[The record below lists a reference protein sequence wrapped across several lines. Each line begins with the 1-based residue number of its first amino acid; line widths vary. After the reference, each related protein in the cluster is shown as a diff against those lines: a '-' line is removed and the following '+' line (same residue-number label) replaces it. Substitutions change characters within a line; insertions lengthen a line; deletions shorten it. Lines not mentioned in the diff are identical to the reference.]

1 MNEGAPSM
9 RIIVNHVTRMQ
20 HGYICVAGVEPHSGQ
35 HVRPTLNGKLRLT
48 DSLLT
53 THGGPFDMASL
64 VELGAVRPV
73 GEAPEVEDHQF
84 SGVEARAIGVVSPAD
99 FWRLLQ
105 ATARDRL
112 ADIFGPDLQQNGATC
127 VVALGKGIASL
138 GCLAL
143 ASRPRLV
150 IYEGAGAPS
159 PRLQF
164 TDGAFELTA
173 AVTDLRLYERD
184 YTTLR
189 REVIDSLNE
198 RFEQGTRV
206 ILSVGLTRP
215 WQKPGEPEE
224 RHWLQVNNIHVKDQP
239 VWRLGEQLAH
249 AAIPD

>member
-1 MNEGAPSM
+1 MTNEGAPSM

-35 HVRPTLNGKLRLT
+35 HVRPVLNGKLRLT

-64 VELGAVRPV
+64 VDLGAARAV

-84 SGVEARAIGVVSPAD
+84 SGVEARPIGVIAPAT

-112 ADIFGPDLQQNGATC
+112 ADIFGPDLQQNGSTC
-127 VVALGKGIASL
+127 AVPLGKGIASL

-150 IYEGAGAPS
+150 IYEGSGSLS

-164 TDGAFELTA
+164 TDGVFHLAA

-189 REVIDSLNE
+189 RGLIARLNE
-198 RFEQGTRV
+198 RFEQGAPV

-215 WQKPGEPEE
+215 WQKPGDAEE
-224 RHWLQVNNIHVKDQP
+224 RHWFQVNNIHVEDQL
-239 VWRLGEQLAH
+239 VWRLGE
-249 AAIPD
+249 

>member
-1 MNEGAPSM
+1 M

-20 HGYICVAGVEPHSGQ
+20 HGYVCVAGVEPQSGR
-35 HVRPTLNGKLRLT
+35 HVRPVLNGKLRLT

-64 VELGAVRPV
+64 VDLGAVRPV

-84 SGVEARAIGVVSPAD
+84 SGVEARAIGIAIPAD

-105 ATARDRL
+105 SVARDRL
-112 ADIFGPDLQQNGATC
+112 ADIFGLDLEQYASTC
-127 VVALGKGIASL
+127 AVPLGKGIASL

-143 ASRPRLV
+143 TSRPRVV
-150 IYEGAGAPS
+150 IYEGAGATS
-159 PRLQF
+159 PRLHF

-173 AVTDLRLYERD
+173 AITDLRIYERD

-189 REVIDSLNE
+189 RDVIASLNE
-198 RFEQGTRV
+198 RFEQGARV

-215 WQKPGEPEE
+215 WQKPGEAEE
-224 RHWLQVNNIHVKDQP
+224 RHWLQVNNIHLEDQP
-239 VWRLGEQLAH
+239 VWRLG
-249 AAIPD
+249 

>member
-1 MNEGAPSM
+1 M

-35 HVRPTLNGKLRLT
+35 HVRPVLNGKLRLT

-53 THGGPFDMASL
+53 THRGPFDMASL
-64 VELGAVRPV
+64 VDLGAVRAV

-84 SGVEARAIGVVSPAD
+84 SGVEARALSVVASD
-99 FWRLLQ
+99 NFWRLLQ
-105 ATARDRL
+105 ATACERL
-112 ADIFGPDLQQNGATC
+112 ADIFGPDLQQNGSTC
-127 VVALGKGIASL
+127 AVPLGKGIASL

-143 ASRPRLV
+143 TSRPQLA
-150 IYEGAGAPS
+150 ITNGPNGSS
-159 PRLQF
+159 PRLRF

-189 REVIDSLNE
+189 REVIARLNE
-198 RFEQGTRV
+198 RFDEGAPV

-215 WQKPGEPEE
+215 WLKPGEPEE
-224 RHWLQVNNIHVKDQP
+224 RHWLQVNNIHVADQP
-239 VWRLGEQLAH
+239 VWRLGEALAS
-249 AAIPD
+249 A